1 MNRHQVTGRRTLG
14 LLLALFTA
22 LIWGTLPVVLKV
34 LVQWVEV
41 YTLAWARFLVAG
53 LLLGP
58 LLLAR
63 YGWRSVLQ
71 VRHMP
76 WLMLICIVG
85 LCGNYVTYM
94 SSLQFVSPGAAQ
106 VVIQL
111 APMFV
116 LLGGLLIFGEKFY
129 SRQWWGLLV
138 LIIGMLLFF
147 NLRYA
152 DLLQS
157 VYGGGILLV
166 VLAAIFWASY
176 IMAQKQMQVALPPEV
191 VLFVIYVAS
200 VFILSPLAQP
210 VSLLHLTIGQIGL
223 VLLSAALTVISY
235 VAFGTAMNH
244 LEASRTGIVVALT
257 PLITMGNAYLAATF
271 LTDLIVPEPLN
282 GLSVVGAVLV
292 VLGSALGTLGG
303 GTSKHAVAKV

>member
-1 MNRHQVTGRRTLG
+1 VNRHQVTGRRTLG

-22 LIWGTLPVVLKV
+22 LIWGTLPVILKV

-41 YTLAWARFLVAG
+41 YTLAWARLLVAG
-53 LLLGP
+53 MLLAP
-58 LLLAR
+58 LLLMR

-71 VRHMP
+71 VCHMP

-94 SSLQFVSPGAAQ
+94 SSLHFVSPGAAQ

-116 LLGGLLIFGEKFY
+116 LLGGMLIFGEKFN

-157 VYGGGILLV
+157 VYGGGILMV

-176 IMAQKQMQVALPPEV
+176 IMAQKQMQSTLPPEV
-191 VLFVIYVAS
+191 VLFVIYVSS
-200 VFILSPLAQP
+200 VFILSPMSQPLALL
-210 VSLLHLTIGQIGL
+210 SLTYGQMGL
-223 VLLSAALTVISY
+223 VVLSAALTVVSY
-235 VAFGTAMNH
+235 VSFGIAMNH

-257 PLITMGNAYLAATF
+257 PLITMGNAYFAATF
-271 LTDLIVPEPLN
+271 LTDLILPEPLN
-282 GLSVVGAVLV
+282 GLSIMGAVLV
-292 VLGSALGTLGG
+292 VFGSALGTLGG
-303 GTSKHAVAKV
+303 TVSKR